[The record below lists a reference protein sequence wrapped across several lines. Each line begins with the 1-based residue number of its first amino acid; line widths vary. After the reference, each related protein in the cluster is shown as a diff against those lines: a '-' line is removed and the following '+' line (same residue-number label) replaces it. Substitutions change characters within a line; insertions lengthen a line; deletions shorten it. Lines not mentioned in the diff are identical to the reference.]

1 MVDIFYGKYVIGKAT
16 SKISGGELLSA
27 DNIIGDVYD
36 IVCEYNNGI
45 YITYARNRFNKKPC
59 YFDED
64 VSRETY
70 ILKNKG
76 FRLFAILTL
85 VGFTY
90 SDDEENSNYWA
101 EFALIGFKESDN
113 DIFLPFVEAFT
124 NEIDKGVRP
133 TLDFSNENIK
143 EIQDGNYSVLN
154 SKQPLPKK
162 EKGTVFMKTHRKI
175 SEKFIEMGRKKK
187 LGCYLVSILFL
198 FVIVIVVFLIIKMI
212 IGF

>member
-1 MVDIFYGKYVIGKAT
+1 MIDNFYGKYVIAKAT
-16 SKISGGELLSA
+16 SKNSGGELLSA
-27 DNIIGDVYD
+27 DNIVGDVYD
-36 IVCEYNNGI
+36 IVCEYENGVYKAFI
-45 YITYARNRFNKKPC
+45 RNRFNQTPC
-59 YFDED
+59 YFNED

-90 SDDEENSNYWA
+90 SDDKDNSNYWA
-101 EFALIGFKESDN
+101 EFAVIGFKESDN
-113 DIFLPFVEAFT
+113 DVFLPFIEAFT
-124 NEIDKGVRP
+124 NEIDKGIRP
-133 TLDFSNENIK
+133 TLDLTNENIK
-143 EIQDGNYSVLN
+143 EIQVGDFSVLSN
-154 SKQPLPKK
+154 REPLPKK

-175 SEKFIEMGRKKK
+175 SEKFIEMGRNKK

-198 FVIVIVVFLIIKMI
+198 FVIVIVVFLIIKLI

>member
-1 MVDIFYGKYVIGKAT
+1 MIDNFYGKYVIAKAT

-27 DNIIGDVYD
+27 DNIVGDVYD
-36 IVCEYNNGI
+36 IVFEYKDGI
-45 YITYARNRFNKKPC
+45 YKAFARNRFNKTPC
-59 YFDED
+59 YFEED

-70 ILKNKG
+70 ILKIKG
-76 FRLFAILTL
+76 FRLFGILTL

-90 SDDEENSNYWA
+90 SDDEEYSNYWA

-113 DIFLPFVEAFT
+113 DIFLPFMEAFT
-124 NEIDKGVRP
+124 NEIDKGIRP
-133 TLDFSNENIK
+133 LLDFTNENIK

-154 SKQPLPKK
+154 NKQPLPIK

-175 SEKFIEMGRKKK
+175 SEKFIEMGREKK
-187 LGCYLVSILFL
+187 LGCYLLSILFL